1 VCLICKT
8 PLLSGEP
15 TCSHCGYKQTA
26 PTPQAPTG
34 SLQVRTVAIVLLLTS
49 VSAIA
54 TFVYLN
60 FALVESDA
68 YKDALTMA
76 LSSPEVQNAIGGSI
90 RIKQPVFGYALPLR
104 HSQFAEWSVVL
115 AGQRGT
121 GHLYGVANKVN
132 GEWNFSRLAF
142 HLTDGKEKIDLTP
155 VRRLRLPSV
164 PAKHVYFVPIGLDG
178 GESLDW
184 APAYYRARLGVDV
197 VVLPPVPL
205 DPKLIDPERNQLNA
219 DKCFD
224 FMKQQH
230 PEIARDP
237 SSLLIAVTSTDLYIP
252 ALAWRY
258 AENSRRDGRYA
269 IISSARLHPP
279 LLGLWNPEWL
289 NSRVQKLLTKNISI
303 LYFDLPMSAD
313 YTSLLSS
320 GVLSGIQ
327 IDEMAGDI
335 IGAEGRWVPLLQT
348 GGPSVTIYDVRGKTL
363 LWRMAYS
370 GSALSD
376 TSSQTFCASLTNGL
390 LVERKTDFVFEDDPA
405 MQFSRI
411 DRNQDDRSR
420 AFGVGGSDS
429 FEIFLGGQMGVAV
442 DLIMEDGARTHF
454 VHQPPDAAQTGD
466 TYLAERDGVD
476 RFVHAQ
482 AVYGGGSWNVKT
494 TDGWTYIFPYRP
506 QALPQNV
513 TVLTGFLD
521 PEGHKYEMRRDSFGA
536 LIAVASPSGNWLHF
550 ENDSR
555 HRIRKITSSLGRS
568 MQYEYDSGGRM
579 FRATDSDGHLDS
591 YTYDEKGQMLTTA
604 HGTEK
609 PILTNE
615 YFSDG
620 YIKSQVMG
628 DGRSFGYAY
637 FHGERNVILENQIT
651 DPNGLETY
659 IQYVP
664 GGYLQWLPTHVPH

>member
-1 VCLICKT
+1 VCTICKT
-8 PLLSGEP
+8 PFLSGQP

-26 PTPQAPTG
+26 RSPQAPTG
-34 SLQVRTVAIVLLLTS
+34 SLQVRAVAIVLLLAGIST
-49 VSAIA
+49 VAA
-54 TFVYLN
+54 LVYLN
-60 FALVESDA
+60 IMLVQSDA
-68 YKDALTMA
+68 YKDSLKIA
-76 LSSPEVQNAIGGSI
+76 LSSPEVQNALGSSI

-115 AGQRGT
+115 AGQHGT

-132 GEWNFSRLAF
+132 GDWNFSRLAF
-142 HLTDGKEKIDLTP
+142 HPNNGKEKIELTP

-164 PAKHVYFVPIGLDG
+164 PAKHVYFVPLGLDE
-178 GESLDW
+178 GESLEW
-184 APAYYRARLGVDV
+184 APAYYRAGLGVDV

-205 DPKLIDPERNQLNA
+205 DPKLMDPERNQLNA

-224 FMKQQH
+224 FMRQQH
-230 PEIARDP
+230 PEIAGDP

-252 ALAWRY
+252 ALGWSY
-258 AENSRRDGRYA
+258 AENSRRDSRYA

-289 NSRVQKLLTKNISI
+289 NSRVEKLLTKNIGI

-335 IGAEGRWVPLLQT
+335 IGAEGRWDPLLQT
-348 GGPSVTIYDVRGKTL
+348 GGPSVTIYDVSGKTM

-370 GSALSD
+370 GSALPD

-390 LVERKTDFVFEDDPA
+390 LVQRKTDFVFENDPA

-420 AFGVGGSDS
+420 ALGVGGSDS

-466 TYLAERDGVD
+466 TYLAVRDGVD

-482 AVYGGGSWNVKT
+482 AVYTGGSWNVKT

-521 PEGHKYEMRRDSFGA
+521 PEGHKYEMERDSFGA
-536 LIAVASPSGNWLHF
+536 LIAVTSPSGNWLHF
-550 ENDSR
+550 ENDSQ
-555 HRIRKITSSLGRS
+555 HWIRKITSSLGRS
-568 MQYEYDSGGRM
+568 MQYDYDSGGRM
-579 FRATDSDGHLDS
+579 FRATDSDGHLDT
-591 YTYDEKGQMLTTA
+591 YTYDEKGQMLA
-604 HGTEK
+604 ASHGTEK

-620 YIKSQVMG
+620 YIKSQVMS
-628 DGRSFGYAY
+628 DGRRFSYAY
-637 FHGERNVILENQIT
+637 FRGERNLILENQIT
-651 DPNGLETY
+651 DPSGLETY
-659 IQYVP
+659 IQYVS
-664 GGYLQWLPTHVPH
+664 GGYLQWLPARVPH

>member
-1 VCLICKT
+1 VCTICKT
-8 PLLSGEP
+8 PLLSGQP

-26 PTPQAPTG
+26 RVPQAPTG
-34 SLQVRTVAIVLLLTS
+34 SLQVGAVAIVLLLAGIST
-49 VSAIA
+49 VTALG
-54 TFVYLN
+54 YLN
-60 FALVESDA
+60 ILLVHSDA
-68 YKDALTMA
+68 YKDSLKIA
-76 LSSPEVQNAIGGSI
+76 LSSPEVQNALGSSI

-115 AGQRGT
+115 AGQHGT

-132 GEWNFSRLAF
+132 GDWNFSRLAF
-142 HLTDGKEKIDLTP
+142 HPNNGKEKIELTP

-164 PAKHVYFVPIGLDG
+164 PAKHVYFVPLGLDE
-178 GESLDW
+178 GESLEW
-184 APAYYRARLGVDV
+184 APAYYRAGLGVDV

-205 DPKLIDPERNQLNA
+205 DPKLMDPERNQLNA

-224 FMKQQH
+224 FMRQQH
-230 PEIARDP
+230 PEIAGDP

-252 ALAWRY
+252 ALGWSY
-258 AENSRRDGRYA
+258 AENSRRDSRYA

-289 NSRVQKLLTKNISI
+289 NSRVEKLLTKNIGI

-335 IGAEGRWVPLLQT
+335 IGAEGRWDPLLQT
-348 GGPSVTIYDVRGKTL
+348 GGPSVTIYDVSGKTM

-370 GSALSD
+370 GSALPD

-390 LVERKTDFVFEDDPA
+390 LVQRKTDFVFENDPA

-420 AFGVGGSDS
+420 ALGVGGSDS

-466 TYLAERDGVD
+466 TYLAVRDGVD

-482 AVYGGGSWNVKT
+482 AVYTGGSWNVKT

-521 PEGHKYEMRRDSFGA
+521 PEGHKYEMERDSFGA
-536 LIAVASPSGNWLHF
+536 LIAVTSPSGNWLHF
-550 ENDSR
+550 ENDSQ
-555 HRIRKITSSLGRS
+555 HWIRKITSSLGRS
-568 MQYEYDSGGRM
+568 MQYDYDSGGRM
-579 FRATDSDGHLDS
+579 FRATDSDGHLDT
-591 YTYDEKGQMLTTA
+591 YTYDEKGQMLA
-604 HGTEK
+604 ASHGTEK

-620 YIKSQVMG
+620 YIKSQVMS
-628 DGRSFGYAY
+628 DGRRFSYAY
-637 FHGERNVILENQIT
+637 FRGERNLILENQIT
-651 DPNGLETY
+651 DPSGLETY
-659 IQYVP
+659 IQYVS
-664 GGYLQWLPTHVPH
+664 GGYLQWLPARVPH

>member
-1 VCLICKT
+1 
-8 PLLSGEP
+8 
-15 TCSHCGYKQTA
+15 
-26 PTPQAPTG
+26 
-34 SLQVRTVAIVLLLTS
+34 
-49 VSAIA
+49 
-54 TFVYLN
+54 
-60 FALVESDA
+60 
-68 YKDALTMA
+68 M
-76 LSSPEVQNAIGGSI
+76 
-90 RIKQPVFGYALPLR
+90 
-104 HSQFAEWSVVL
+104 
-115 AGQRGT
+115 
-121 GHLYGVANKVN
+121 
-132 GEWNFSRLAF
+132 
-142 HLTDGKEKIDLTP
+142 
-155 VRRLRLPSV
+155 
-164 PAKHVYFVPIGLDG
+164 PIGLDE
-178 GESLDW
+178 GESLEW

-205 DPKLIDPERNQLNA
+205 DPKLMDPERNQLNA

-224 FMKQQH
+224 FMRQQH
-230 PEIARDP
+230 PEIAGDP

-252 ALAWRY
+252 ALGWSY
-258 AENSRRDGRYA
+258 AENSRWDSRYA

-289 NSRVQKLLTKNISI
+289 NSRVQKLLTKNIGI

-335 IGAEGRWVPLLQT
+335 IGAEGRWDPLLQT
-348 GGPSVTIYDVRGKTL
+348 GGPSVTIYDVSGKTM

-370 GSALSD
+370 GSALPD

-390 LVERKTDFVFEDDPA
+390 LVQRKTDFVFENDPA

-420 AFGVGGSDS
+420 ALGVGGSDS

-466 TYLAERDGVD
+466 TYLAVRDGVN
-476 RFVHAQ
+476 RFVHGQ
-482 AVYGGGSWNVKT
+482 AVYAGSSWNVKT

-521 PEGHKYEMRRDSFGA
+521 PEGHKYEMERDSFGA
-536 LIAVASPSGNWLHF
+536 LIAVTSPSGNWLHF
-550 ENDSR
+550 ENDSQ
-555 HRIRKITSSLGRS
+555 HRIRKITSSSGRS
-568 MQYEYDSGGRM
+568 MQYDYDSGGRM
-579 FRATDSDGHLDS
+579 FRATDSDGHVDT
-591 YTYDEKGQMLTTA
+591 YTYDEKGQMLAAA

-620 YIKSQVMG
+620 YIKSQLMS
-628 DGRSFGYAY
+628 DGRRFSYAY
-637 FHGERNVILENQIT
+637 FRGERNLILENQIT

-659 IQYVP
+659 IQYVS
-664 GGYLQWLPTHVPH
+664 GGYLQWLPARVPH

>member
-1 VCLICKT
+1 MCTICKT
-8 PLLSGEP
+8 PLLSGQP
-15 TCSHCGYKQTA
+15 TCSNCGYKQTA
-26 PTPQAPTG
+26 RSPQAPTG
-34 SLQVRTVAIVLLLTS
+34 SLQVRAVAIVLLLACIST
-49 VSAIA
+49 VAA
-54 TFVYLN
+54 LVYLN
-60 FALVESDA
+60 IMLVQSDA
-68 YKDALTMA
+68 YKDSLKIALF
-76 LSSPEVQNAIGGSI
+76 SPEVQNALGSSI
-90 RIKQPVFGYALPLR
+90 RIKRPVFGYALPLR

-115 AGQRGT
+115 AGQHGT

-132 GEWNFSRLAF
+132 GDWNFSRLAF
-142 HLTDGKEKIDLTP
+142 HPNNGTEKIELTP

-164 PAKHVYFVPIGLDG
+164 PAKHVYFVPLGLDE

-184 APAYYRARLGVDV
+184 APAYYKARLGVDV
-197 VVLPPVPL
+197 VVLPPVPF
-205 DPKLIDPERNQLNA
+205 DPKLMDPERNQMNA
-219 DKCFD
+219 DKCFG
-224 FMKQQH
+224 FMRQQH
-230 PEIARDP
+230 PEIAGDP

-252 ALAWRY
+252 ALGWSY
-258 AENSRRDGRYA
+258 AENSRRDSRYA

-289 NSRVQKLLTKNISI
+289 NSRVQKLMTKNIGI

-335 IGAEGRWVPLLQT
+335 IGAEGRWDPLLQT
-348 GGPSVTIYDVRGKTL
+348 GGPSVTIYDVSGKTM

-370 GSALSD
+370 GSALPD
-376 TSSQTFCASLTNGL
+376 TSSQTFGASLTNGL
-390 LVERKTDFVFEDDPA
+390 LVQRKTDFVFENDPA

-420 AFGVGGSDS
+420 ALGVGGSDS

-454 VHQPPDAAQTGD
+454 VRQPPDAAQTGD
-466 TYLAERDGVD
+466 TYLALRDGVD

-482 AVYGGGSWNVKT
+482 AVYAGGSWNVKT

-521 PEGHKYEMRRDSFGA
+521 PEGHKYEMERDSFGA
-536 LIAVASPSGNWLHF
+536 LIAVTSPYGNWLHF
-550 ENDSR
+550 ENDSQ

-568 MQYEYDSGGRM
+568 MQYDYDSGGRM
-579 FRATDSDGHLDS
+579 FRAADSEGHVDT
-591 YTYDEKGQMLTTA
+591 YTYDEKGQMLAAA

-620 YIKSQVMG
+620 YIATSRVRLWATDEG
-628 DGRSFGYAY
+628 LDTPTFEGNA
-637 FHGERNVILENQIT
+637 ILSWRT
-651 DPNGLETY
+651 K
-659 IQYVP
+659 
-664 GGYLQWLPTHVPH
+664 LPTLTD

>member
-1 VCLICKT
+1 
-8 PLLSGEP
+8 
-15 TCSHCGYKQTA
+15 
-26 PTPQAPTG
+26 
-34 SLQVRTVAIVLLLTS
+34 VRTVSIVVLL
-49 VSAIA
+49 SAA
-54 TFVYLN
+54 LAVAAFVYLN
-60 FALVESDA
+60 VNLVQSDA
-68 YKDALTMA
+68 YKDSLKIA
-76 LSSPEVQNAIGGSI
+76 LSSPEIQNALGSSI
-90 RIKQPVFGYALPLR
+90 RIKQPVIGYALPLR

-115 AGQRGT
+115 AGQSGT

-132 GEWNFSRLAF
+132 GAWNFSRLAF
-142 HLTDGKEKIDLTP
+142 HLNDGKEKIDLTP
-155 VRRLRLPSV
+155 VRRLRLPPV
-164 PAKHVYFVPIGLDG
+164 PAKHVYLVPIGLED

-184 APAYYRARLGVDV
+184 APAYYKARLGIDV
-197 VVLPPVPL
+197 AVLPPVPL
-205 DPKLIDPERNQLNA
+205 GPTLIDPERNQLNT

-224 FMKQQH
+224 LMRQQH

-237 SSLLIAVTSTDLYIP
+237 FSLLMAVTSTDLYIP
-252 ALAWRY
+252 ALGWSY
-258 AENSRRDGRYA
+258 AENARQDDRYA

-289 NSRVQKLLTKNISI
+289 NSRVQKLLTKNIGI

-320 GVLSGIQ
+320 GILSGRQ

-335 IGAEGRWVPLLQT
+335 IGAEGRWDPLLQT
-348 GGPSVTIYDVRGKTL
+348 GGPSVTIYDVSGTNM

-370 GSALSD
+370 GSALPD
-376 TSSQTFCASLTNGL
+376 TNSQTFCASLTNGL

-454 VHQPPDAAQTGD
+454 VHQPPDAGQTGD
-466 TYLAERDGVD
+466 TYLAAREGVD
-476 RFVHAQ
+476 RFVRAQ
-482 AVYGGGSWNVKT
+482 AVYAESSWKVKT

-506 QALPQNV
+506 NALPQNV

-521 PEGHKYEMRRDSFGA
+521 PAGHKYEMERDSFGA
-536 LIAVASPSGNWLHF
+536 LIAVRSPTGNWLHF
-550 ENDSR
+550 ENDLQ
-555 HRIRKITSSLGRS
+555 HRIRKITSSLGRTVH
-568 MQYEYDSGGRM
+568 YEYDSGGRM
-579 FRATDSDGHLDS
+579 FRATDSDGHVDS
-591 YTYDEKGQMLTTA
+591 YTFDEKAQLLTA
-604 HGTEK
+604 AQGTEK

-620 YIKSQVMG
+620 YIKSQVMR
-628 DGRSFGYAY
+628 DGRRFGYAY
-637 FHGERNVILENQIT
+637 FHGERNLILENQIT

-659 IQYVP
+659 IRYVP
-664 GGYLQWLPTHVPH
+664 GGYLQWLPTRVPH

>member
-1 VCLICKT
+1 
-8 PLLSGEP
+8 
-15 TCSHCGYKQTA
+15 
-26 PTPQAPTG
+26 
-34 SLQVRTVAIVLLLTS
+34 
-49 VSAIA
+49 
-54 TFVYLN
+54 
-60 FALVESDA
+60 
-68 YKDALTMA
+68 
-76 LSSPEVQNAIGGSI
+76 
-90 RIKQPVFGYALPLR
+90 
-104 HSQFAEWSVVL
+104 
-115 AGQRGT
+115 
-121 GHLYGVANKVN
+121 
-132 GEWNFSRLAF
+132 
-142 HLTDGKEKIDLTP
+142 
-155 VRRLRLPSV
+155 
-164 PAKHVYFVPIGLDG
+164 
-178 GESLDW
+178 
-184 APAYYRARLGVDV
+184 
-197 VVLPPVPL
+197 
-205 DPKLIDPERNQLNA
+205 
-219 DKCFD
+219 
-224 FMKQQH
+224 
-230 PEIARDP
+230 
-237 SSLLIAVTSTDLYIP
+237 
-252 ALAWRY
+252 
-258 AENSRRDGRYA
+258 
-269 IISSARLHPP
+269 
-279 LLGLWNPEWL
+279 
-289 NSRVQKLLTKNISI
+289 
-303 LYFDLPMSAD
+303 
-313 YTSLLSS
+313 
-320 GVLSGIQ
+320 
-327 IDEMAGDI
+327 
-335 IGAEGRWVPLLQT
+335 
-348 GGPSVTIYDVRGKTL
+348 
-363 LWRMAYS
+363 
-370 GSALSD
+370 
-376 TSSQTFCASLTNGL
+376 
-390 LVERKTDFVFEDDPA
+390 
-405 MQFSRI
+405 
-411 DRNQDDRSR
+411 
-420 AFGVGGSDS
+420 
-429 FEIFLGGQMGVAV
+429 
-442 DLIMEDGARTHF
+442 
-454 VHQPPDAAQTGD
+454 
-466 TYLAERDGVD
+466 LAERDGVD